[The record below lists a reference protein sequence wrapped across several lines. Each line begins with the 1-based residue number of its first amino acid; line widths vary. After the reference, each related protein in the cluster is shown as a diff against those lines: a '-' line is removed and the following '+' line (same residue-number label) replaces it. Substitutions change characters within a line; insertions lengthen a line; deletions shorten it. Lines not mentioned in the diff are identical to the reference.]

1 MGSCAPL
8 NPPLRDA
15 DATSICSASLQAYDL
30 GQWALARRVLEM
42 GLRCNPRHLLMLQ
55 RLAEVLVLLGDWGPA
70 RDVLN
75 RLLEQV
81 GCSRQLLCLLS
92 ETALWPAS
100 HLLSCTLLGQGKL

>member
-1 MGSCAPL
+1 MRHA
-8 NPPLRDA
+8 N
-15 DATSICSASLQAYDL
+15 ATSICSASLQAFDL

-55 RLAEVLVLLGDWGPA
+55 RLAELLVLLGDWTPA

-81 GCSRQLLCLLS
+81 GCS
-92 ETALWPAS
+92 
-100 HLLSCTLLGQGKL
+100 